1 MTALCPDGQ
10 RRNGFLLDFK
20 SVYMLKYISPGS
32 WFSLEYPDSWCESED
47 AEDSF
52 LFFNPEKWNGN
63 FRISAYRGENRNYA
77 RDCMAGEL
85 KHTSGA
91 RQVRIGKWECVYLT
105 ENFREEGNDY
115 TSHIWITGRD
125 CISVECSFTV
135 LKGEKATVGE
145 NIVSS
150 LEVRLENEK
159 PWKEVIPVRVLEIN
173 MINEDYDWAVSAV
186 KKQLTKNFSS
196 SEADIVSIQKVMD
209 SESFKRDQR
218 QAWESFGIAFG
229 TILVNEMDGMN
240 WVTVIDGRKEFPAL
254 RFAGTEFMVYPA
266 ELVWNKV
273 KAGQRCDLKAEY
285 SRIKAEVESL
295 L

>member
-32 WFSLEYPDSWCESED
+32 WFSLEYPDSWCEAED

-91 RQVRIGKWECVYLT
+91 RQVWIGKWECVYLT

>member
-32 WFSLEYPDSWCESED
+32 WFSLEYPDSWCEAED

-115 TSHIWITGRD
+115 TSHIWITGRG

>member
-1 MTALCPDGQ
+1 MTAFCPDGQ

-32 WFSLEYPDSWCESED
+32 WFSLEYPDSWCEAED

-173 MINEDYDWAVSAV
+173 MINEDYGWAVSAV

>member
-32 WFSLEYPDSWCESED
+32 WFSLEYPDSWCEAED

-63 FRISAYRGENRNYA
+63 VRISAYRGENRNYA

>member
-32 WFSLEYPDSWCESED
+32 WFSLEYPDSWCEAED